1 MKRRRA
7 GGELVGVG
15 LGQEDSM
22 TQSPQRWIAAGF
34 FLVSAALSPQ
44 RAGAQDA
51 TINLMNS
58 RGQVA
63 GHATLVQEPGSVRLR
78 VDVTGLAPGA
88 HGIHIHAM
96 GKCEPPSFDSA
107 GPHFNLDGKH
117 HGLDNPAGPHAGDFP
132 NLIVGPDGS
141 VQASFLDSRVTLGP
155 GSHSLFPAGGTS
167 LVIHADPDDERT
179 DPAGN
184 SGPRIACGV
193 IAR

>member
-1 MKRRRA
+1 
-7 GGELVGVG
+7 
-15 LGQEDSM
+15 M

-88 HGIHIHAM
+88 HGITFTQWA
-96 GKCEPPSFDSA
+96 SA
-107 GPHFNLDGKH
+107 
-117 HGLDNPAGPHAGDFP
+117 
-132 NLIVGPDGS
+132 
-141 VQASFLDSRVTLGP
+141 SRRR
-155 GSHSLFPAGGTS
+155 S
-167 LVIHADPDDERT
+167 
-179 DPAGN
+179 
-184 SGPRIACGV
+184 
-193 IAR
+193 IARGRIPIQTASTTDSTTRRVLMPVTFPT

>member
-1 MKRRRA
+1 MI
-7 GGELVGVG
+7 
-15 LGQEDSM
+15 QTS
-22 TQSPQRWIAAGF
+22 QRWIAGF
-34 FLVSAALSPQ
+34 FLVAAALSPQ
-44 RAGAQDA
+44 GAGAQDVTVDLRNA
-51 TINLMNS
+51 

-63 GHATLVQEPGSVRLR
+63 GHATLAQESGGVRLR

-88 HGIHIHAM
+88 HGIHIHAV

-107 GPHFNLDGKH
+107 GPHFNPDGKH

-141 VQASFLDSRVTLGP
+141 AKASFLDSRVTLGP

>member
-22 TQSPQRWIAAGF
+22 TRGPQRWIAAGF

-88 HGIHIHAM
+88 HGIHIHAV

-107 GPHFNLDGKH
+107 GPHFNPDASTTDSTIRRVLM
-117 HGLDNPAGPHAGDFP
+117 PVTFP
-132 NLIVGPDGS
+132 
-141 VQASFLDSRVTLGP
+141 T
-155 GSHSLFPAGGTS
+155 
-167 LVIHADPDDERT
+167 
-179 DPAGN
+179 
-184 SGPRIACGV
+184 
-193 IAR
+193 